1 MLLLIL
7 SVVQFFFLILL
18 GISVFILHKEIKKLR
33 YELENHSHYSCLGE

>member
-1 MLLLIL
+1 MLLIL

-33 YELENHSHYSCLGE
+33 YELENHSHYNCLGE